1 MKKFFWILF
10 SACCLF
16 SLVITIASEINE
28 KRYSSLSSI
37 ARESFISTIGS
48 DTFLEYIGEV
58 NDNEAVLWMPVS
70 KFYTYDEGKQNFKR
84 LEKADG
90 FFFCYLKDK
99 DKLYFIGQGS
109 RSITKD
115 AYDKNG
121 TVPPLSSIYS
131 EEKIKTI
138 QLEFLENHTNQFN

>member
-1 MKKFFWILF
+1 MKKLFWILF

-16 SLVITIASEINE
+16 SLVFSIYIEINQ
-28 KRYSSLSSI
+28 KRYYSLSSV

-48 DTFLEYIGEV
+48 DTYLEYIGEV
-58 NDNEAVLWMPVS
+58 SENEAVLWMPVS
-70 KFYTYDEGKQNFKR
+70 KFYTYDEGKQNYKR

-99 DKLYFIGQGS
+99 NKLYFIGKGS
-109 RSITKD
+109 KSISKD

-131 EEKIKTI
+131 EEKIKTL
-138 QLEFLENHTNQFN
+138 QLVFRENHTNQVK

>member
-1 MKKFFWILF
+1 MKKLFWILF
-10 SACCLF
+10 SVCCLF
-16 SLVITIASEINE
+16 SIVATIYSEIND

-48 DTFLEYIGEV
+48 DTYLEYVGEV
-58 NDNEAVLWMPVS
+58 SNNEAVLWMPVS
-70 KFYTYDEGKQNFKR
+70 MFYTYDEGKRNFKR
-84 LEKADG
+84 LEKVDG
-90 FFFCYLKDK
+90 FFFCYLQDK
-99 DKLYFIGQGS
+99 NKLYFIGKG
-109 RSITKD
+109 ITGISKD

-138 QLEFLENHTNQFN
+138 QQEFKENHTH